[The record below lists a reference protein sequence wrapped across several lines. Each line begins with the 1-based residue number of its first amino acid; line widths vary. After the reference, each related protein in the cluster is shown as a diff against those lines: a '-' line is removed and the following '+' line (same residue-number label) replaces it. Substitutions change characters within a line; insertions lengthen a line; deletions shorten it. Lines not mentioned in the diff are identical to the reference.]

1 MWDGKRGQA
10 NKVVFASGLCV
21 QKRKFVHDCMG
32 KPIVM
37 MVLGRDFSFYY
48 AEVFAF

>member
-10 NKVVFASGLCV
+10 DKVVFASGLCV
-21 QKRKFVHDCMG
+21 QKSKFVHDCMV
-32 KPIVM
+32 KPTVM

-48 AEVFAF
+48 AKIFAF